1 MRKEQSP
8 KNSRSSRRAQEQG
21 VELSKRE
28 LNCLQVAAEGKTAR
42 EISEQ
47 LAVVTRTVNFHINN
61 AMSKLGASNKTHAV
75 VLAMRMGLLE

>member
-8 KNSRSSRRAQEQG
+8 QNSRSSRRVQEQG

-28 LNCLQVAAEGKTAR
+28 IDCLQVAAEGKTAR
-42 EISEQ
+42 ETSEQ
-47 LAVVTRTVNFHINN
+47 LALATRTANFHINN
-61 AMSKLGASNKTHAV
+61 AMNKLGASNKTHAV